1 MMMSLLVMEGVRAS
15 ICWDR
20 VDGVGVVDRLMMSM
34 GVFMGLLGCEI
45 VI

>member
-1 MMMSLLVMEGVRAS
+1 MMSLLVKEGMGVG
-15 ICWDR
+15 ICW
-20 VDGVGVVDRLMMSM
+20 DGVGVVDILMMSM

>member
-1 MMMSLLVMEGVRAS
+1 MEGMGVG

-20 VDGVGVVDRLMMSM
+20 VGVVDKLMMSM
-34 GVFMGLLGCEI
+34 GVFMGLSGCEI